1 MQIKIIRQIVF
12 VLLLI
17 NCCTIQH
24 IQAQQDS
31 TAVLPLPV
39 KPKKH
44 LDITA
49 EINYMRHYLWR
60 GALFGNDDV
69 SQPLLTFE
77 YKHFFVNLCSNI
89 NLITKNLPIE
99 FYSKKVMYD
108 EQDVE
113 AGYKNNIKKLE
124 YEIKTMAYFYFNQI
138 NTPNTFEAGL
148 KLSYPLVK
156 NITACIETAADLNAY
171 RGAVYNNTGIIWEFT
186 NKKNDFLIGAG
197 ASFANNKFSTT
208 YFGSEAAGLLF
219 WSSKASVT
227 HNFKNTYLTL
237 VGEYNLYSNK
247 TLKTVTERNYTANF
261 SITLGR
267 EFSLHCKTK
276 KS

>member
-1 MQIKIIRQIVF
+1 MQIKGVLQIAI

-17 NCCTIQH
+17 NCSITYSV
-24 IQAQQDS
+24 QAQQDS
-31 TAVLPLPV
+31 TALTPLPE
-39 KPKKH
+39 KEKKH

-77 YKHFFVNLCSNI
+77 YKHFFVNLSSNI
-89 NLITKNLPIE
+89 NFITKNLPAAV
-99 FYSKKVMYD
+99 YSKKTMYD

-113 AGYKNNIKKLE
+113 AGYKSNIKKLE

-138 NTPNTFEAGL
+138 NTPNTFEGGL
-148 KLSYPLVK
+148 KLSYPIVK
-156 NITACIETAADLNAY
+156 NIKGCTETAFDLNAY
-171 RGAVYNNTGIIWEFT
+171 RGAVYNNTGITWEYT
-186 NKKNDFLIGAG
+186 HSKNDFLIGAG
-197 ASFANNKFSTT
+197 ASFANNKFSNV
-208 YFGSEAAGLLF
+208 YFGSETAGLLF

-227 HNFKNTYLTL
+227 HNFKNMYLTIA
-237 VGEYNLYSNK
+237 GDYNLYSNK

-261 SITLGR
+261 SIALGR
-267 EFSLHCKTK
+267 EFSFYGKAK
-276 KS
+276 K